1 MFALK
6 HVDIGYREKNSDVI
20 LFEKLNLSIE
30 AGEMVCLMG
39 PNGIGKST
47 LIRSVAHLQPLIK
60 GEVWLHDEPLH
71 NANPEQIA
79 SCLSL
84 VLTEKV
90 NTLNIKTEEMIG
102 YGRYPYLNWKLAF
115 SDEDYTIIN
124 KAIQQTHIEHLK
136 GKKMYELSDGQAQLV
151 MIARALVQDGDVIL
165 LDEPTAHLDLNN
177 RVEIMNLL
185 KTLARQTGK
194 AILVATHELDLALQ
208 TADTIWLAG
217 LDKTIK
223 TGAPEDL
230 VLDGS
235 IDEVFKFKGY
245 DLKTGKV
252 FHKPERNISIAVQGS
267 GHTLLWTKNA
277 LERCGYAVDS
287 SGTATIEIIQ
297 KESQITWILKL
308 NEQTTSFTQLEHL
321 LKSLNELQ

>member
-20 LFEKLNLSIE
+20 LFEKLNLSIG

>member
-20 LFEKLNLSIE
+20 LFEKLNLSIG

-136 GKKMYELSDGQAQLV
+136 GKKMYELSDGQ
-151 MIARALVQDGDVIL
+151 
-165 LDEPTAHLDLNN
+165 
-177 RVEIMNLL
+177 
-185 KTLARQTGK
+185 
-194 AILVATHELDLALQ
+194 
-208 TADTIWLAG
+208 
-217 LDKTIK
+217 
-223 TGAPEDL
+223 
-230 VLDGS
+230 
-235 IDEVFKFKGY
+235 
-245 DLKTGKV
+245 
-252 FHKPERNISIAVQGS
+252 
-267 GHTLLWTKNA
+267 
-277 LERCGYAVDS
+277 
-287 SGTATIEIIQ
+287 
-297 KESQITWILKL
+297 
-308 NEQTTSFTQLEHL
+308 
-321 LKSLNELQ
+321 